1 MCVLQSSS
9 SCPGAFLY
17 IFNCFLWLLLQKEAF
32 GCPSA
37 CQLCT
42 GRQVSCRNAGL
53 SSIPWNLP
61 KTTILVYLS
70 GNNISHVTP
79 NDLRGFLKLAALHM
93 DNSSILYVHP
103 KAFVELPKLCYL
115 HLNSNHIKRLDPGI
129 FEGLSNLHC
138 LYLQNNQIAF
148 LPRGLFSDLLS
159 VRYLTLQRNRLSV
172 LGSNNLPLVPSNAI
186 GRLKNL
192 ERLSLS
198 HNPIGSIQPFAFKG
212 LNKLKYLSLKNVKL
226 KCVAV
231 NGFFGLNNLS
241 QLILSYND
249 LETINSSTFTLLTN
263 LMYLQLDRNRI
274 RSIGNGTFEKMGRS
288 LKVLNLAFNN
298 ITELQP
304 EVLKPLVSLTHL
316 QVHSNPW
323 NCSCK
328 MLALLNWLA
337 SSSVSAK
344 IHCQHPQSMRG
355 RPLHYMKWAW
365 FSNCIGP
372 TASLGSAPSLGS
384 VVVRHSATTLL
395 MAWHKGNR
403 HNTLEQFVTAETKYI
418 GFWEGT
424 AATSSTPLPYQEYAV
439 EVPSQAATVLS
450 TLPVQIP
457 PKIIPT
463 NGNVEEEWLFTTDP
477 SPASVKTTQICT
489 QQVEKLNQAFDILL
503 AFFMLACAVI
513 LFLTCKIIQFRQKL
527 KVLENSGEKS
537 IEYYGFYQPGRYN
550 ITDSVQ
556 SLTRKSVEHS
566 ELDQIRLL
574 KRTVSESQ
582 AQVILFEHSS
592 FQESDFLAELVAGFF
607 HPFWG
612 ADSPGSWKMK
622 KYSVIQDKF
631 CGIINISVEGLNDVM
646 TEDPET
652 GTYKD
657 CMLMFHFEEPRAT
670 EVEEPPTEQ
679 DKRKKIL
686 ALRDPVHAV
695 SLQQFVYEK
704 LKAQQELL
712 GEQGFHA
719 LMETVDT
726 EIVAQLQEFLQGF

>member
-1 MCVLQSSS
+1 MSKKAKDRDMCVLQSSPP
-9 SCPGAFLY
+9 CPGAFLY
-17 IFNCFLWLLLQKEAF
+17 IFNCFLLLLLQKEAF

-79 NDLRGFLKLAALHM
+79 NGLRGLQKLAALYM

-103 KAFVELPKLCYL
+103 KAFMEVPKLCYL
-115 HLNSNHIKRLDPGI
+115 HLNNNNIKHLDPRI

-172 LGSNNLPLVPSNAI
+172 LGSGTFLGMIRLQTLNLANNKISWISDSAFHHLENLAYLFLEGNNLTLVPSNAI

-212 LNKLKYLSLKNVKL
+212 LNKLRYLSLKNVKL
-226 KCVAV
+226 KCIAV

-249 LETINSSTFTLLTN
+249 LENINSSTFTLLHN
-263 LMYLQLDRNRI
+263 LMYLQLDRNKI
-274 RSIGNGTFEKMGRS
+274 ATISNGTFKKMGQS

-316 QVHSNPW
+316 QVSSNPW

-328 MLALLNWLA
+328 MLGLLNWLA
-337 SSSVSAK
+337 SSLVSAK
-344 IHCQHPQSMRG
+344 IHCQNPQSMRG
-355 RPLHYMKWAW
+355 RSLHYMKRAQ

-372 TASLGSAPSLGS
+372 TAGLGSTLSLGSFG
-384 VVVRHSATTLL
+384 VRHSTTAVM
-395 MAWHKGNR
+395 MAWHKGSR
-403 HNTLEQFVTAETKYI
+403 HNTLEQFVRAEAKYVT
-418 GFWEGT
+418 FWERT
-424 AATSSTPLPYQEYAV
+424 TATSATPLPYEEYAV
-439 EVPSQAATVLS
+439 EIPSQATTVLS

-457 PKIIPT
+457 AEIIPS
-463 NGNVEEEWLFTTDP
+463 NRAVEGEQLLTTDAAP
-477 SPASVKTTQICT
+477 VSLKTTLICT

-503 AFFMLACAVI
+503 AFFILACAVI

-556 SLTRKSVEHS
+556 SLTQKSVGHS

-574 KRTVSESQ
+574 KRTASESQ

-592 FQESDFLAELVAGFF
+592 L
-607 HPFWG
+607 
-612 ADSPGSWKMK
+612 
-622 KYSVIQDKF
+622 
-631 CGIINISVEGLNDVM
+631 
-646 TEDPET
+646 
-652 GTYKD
+652 
-657 CMLMFHFEEPRAT
+657 
-670 EVEEPPTEQ
+670 
-679 DKRKKIL
+679 
-686 ALRDPVHAV
+686 
-695 SLQQFVYEK
+695 
-704 LKAQQELL
+704 
-712 GEQGFHA
+712 
-719 LMETVDT
+719 
-726 EIVAQLQEFLQGF
+726 

>member
-53 SSIPWNLP
+53 SRIPWNLP

-172 LGSNNLPLVPSNAI
+172 LGSGTFWGMISLQTLNLANNKISRISDAAFHHLENLTYLFLEGNNLPLVPSNAI

-198 HNPIGSIQPFAFKG
+198 HNPIGSIQSFAFKG

-274 RSIGNGTFEKMGRS
+274 GSIGNGTFEKMGRS

-316 QVHSNPW
+316 QVYSNPW

-395 MAWHKGNR
+395 MAWHKGSR

-424 AATSSTPLPYQEYAV
+424 AATSSTPLPYQEHAV

-457 PKIIPT
+457 AKIIPT

-477 SPASVKTTQICT
+477 SPVSVKTTQICT
-489 QQVEKLNQAFDILL
+489 KQVEKLNQAFDILL
-503 AFFMLACAVI
+503 AFFILACAVI

-592 FQESDFLAELVAGFF
+592 L
-607 HPFWG
+607 
-612 ADSPGSWKMK
+612 
-622 KYSVIQDKF
+622 
-631 CGIINISVEGLNDVM
+631 
-646 TEDPET
+646 
-652 GTYKD
+652 
-657 CMLMFHFEEPRAT
+657 
-670 EVEEPPTEQ
+670 
-679 DKRKKIL
+679 
-686 ALRDPVHAV
+686 
-695 SLQQFVYEK
+695 
-704 LKAQQELL
+704 
-712 GEQGFHA
+712 
-719 LMETVDT
+719 
-726 EIVAQLQEFLQGF
+726 

>member
-1 MCVLQSSS
+1 MSKKAKNRDMCVLQSSTP
-9 SCPGAFLY
+9 CPGAFLY
-17 IFNCFLWLLLQKEAF
+17 IFNCFLLLLLQKEAF

-61 KTTILVYLS
+61 KTTIFVYLS

-79 NDLRGFLKLAALHM
+79 NDLRGLQKLAALYM
-93 DNSSILYVHP
+93 DNSSILHVHP
-103 KAFVELPKLCYL
+103 KAFVELPKLYYL
-115 HLNSNHIKRLDPGI
+115 HLNSNNIKRLDPGI

-138 LYLQNNQIAF
+138 LYLQNNQITF

-172 LGSNNLPLVPSNAI
+172 LGSGTFWGMISLQTLNLANNKISRISDSAFHHLENLAYLFLEGNNLTLVPSKAI
-186 GRLKNL
+186 GKLKNL

-212 LNKLKYLSLKNVKL
+212 LNKLRYLSLKNVKL

-249 LETINSSTFTLLTN
+249 LENINSSTFSLLN
-263 LMYLQLDRNRI
+263 SLMYLQLDRNKI
-274 RSIGNGTFEKMGRS
+274 ASIDNGTFEKMGQS

-298 ITELQP
+298 ITELRP
-304 EVLKPLVSLTHL
+304 EVLKPLVSLTDL

-344 IHCQHPQSMRG
+344 IHCQDPQSLRG

-365 FSNCIGP
+365 FSNCVGP
-372 TASLGSAPSLGS
+372 SASPGSAPSLGS
-384 VVVRHSATTLL
+384 TGARHGATTVL
-395 MAWHKGNR
+395 MAWHKGSR
-403 HNTLEQFVTAETKYI
+403 HNTLQQFVTAETKNTA
-418 GFWEGT
+418 FWEGAT
-424 AATSSTPLPYQEYAV
+424 AKSSIPLPYEEYAV
-439 EVPSQAATVLS
+439 EMPSQAPTVLP
-450 TLPVQIP
+450 TLPAQIP
-457 PKIIPT
+457 AETTST
-463 NGNVEEEWLFTTDP
+463 NRSVEEEWLFTTDP
-477 SPASVKTTQICT
+477 APVSLKTTLIFA

-503 AFFMLACAVI
+503 AFFILACVVI

-527 KVLENSGEKS
+527 KALENSGEKS

-574 KRTVSESQ
+574 KRTASESQ

-592 FQESDFLAELVAGFF
+592 L
-607 HPFWG
+607 
-612 ADSPGSWKMK
+612 
-622 KYSVIQDKF
+622 
-631 CGIINISVEGLNDVM
+631 
-646 TEDPET
+646 
-652 GTYKD
+652 
-657 CMLMFHFEEPRAT
+657 
-670 EVEEPPTEQ
+670 
-679 DKRKKIL
+679 
-686 ALRDPVHAV
+686 
-695 SLQQFVYEK
+695 
-704 LKAQQELL
+704 
-712 GEQGFHA
+712 
-719 LMETVDT
+719 
-726 EIVAQLQEFLQGF
+726 

>member
-9 SCPGAFLY
+9 PCPGAFLY
-17 IFNCFLWLLLQKEAF
+17 IFNCFLLLLLQKEAF

-61 KTTILVYLS
+61 KTTIIVYLS

-79 NDLRGFLKLAALHM
+79 NHLRGFLKLAALYM

-115 HLNSNHIKRLDPGI
+115 HLNSNNIKRLDPGI

-159 VRYLTLQRNRLSV
+159 VRYLTLQRNCLSV
-172 LGSNNLPLVPSNAI
+172 LGSGTFWGMISLQTLNLANNKISRISDAAFHHLENLAYLFLEGNNLPHVPSNAI

-249 LETINSSTFTLLTN
+249 LENINASTFTLLNN
-263 LMYLQLDRNRI
+263 LMYLQLDRNKI
-274 RSIGNGTFEKMGRS
+274 ASIGNGTFEKMGQS
-288 LKVLNLAFNN
+288 LKVLNLAFNK

-344 IHCQHPQSMRG
+344 IHCQNPQSMRG

-372 TASLGSAPSLGS
+372 TASPGSAPSLGS
-384 VVVRHSATTLL
+384 VGMHHSATTLL

-403 HNTLEQFVTAETKYI
+403 RNTLEQFVTAETKYI
-418 GFWEGT
+418 AFWEGT
-424 AATSSTPLPYQEYAV
+424 TATSSTPLLYQQYAV
-439 EVPSQAATVLS
+439 EVPSQAAT
-450 TLPVQIP
+450 LPVQITAE
-457 PKIIPT
+457 IIPT
-463 NGNVEEEWLFTTDP
+463 NRNVEEEWLFATDP
-477 SPASVKTTQICT
+477 APVSLKTTLICT
-489 QQVEKLNQAFDILL
+489 QQVKKLNQAFDILL
-503 AFFMLACAVI
+503 AFFILACAVI
-513 LFLTCKIIQFRQKL
+513 LFLICKIIQFRQKL

-556 SLTRKSVEHS
+556 SLTRKSMEHS

-592 FQESDFLAELVAGFF
+592 L
-607 HPFWG
+607 
-612 ADSPGSWKMK
+612 
-622 KYSVIQDKF
+622 
-631 CGIINISVEGLNDVM
+631 
-646 TEDPET
+646 
-652 GTYKD
+652 
-657 CMLMFHFEEPRAT
+657 
-670 EVEEPPTEQ
+670 
-679 DKRKKIL
+679 
-686 ALRDPVHAV
+686 
-695 SLQQFVYEK
+695 
-704 LKAQQELL
+704 
-712 GEQGFHA
+712 
-719 LMETVDT
+719 
-726 EIVAQLQEFLQGF
+726 

>member
-1 MCVLQSSS
+1 MCVLQSSPP
-9 SCPGAFLY
+9 CPGAFLY
-17 IFNCFLWLLLQKEAF
+17 IFNCFLLLLLQKEAF

-42 GRQVSCRNAGL
+42 GRQVSCCNAGL

-61 KTTILVYLS
+61 KTTNLVYLS

-79 NDLRGFLKLAALHM
+79 NGLRGLQKLAALYM

-103 KAFVELPKLCYL
+103 KAFVELPRLCYL
-115 HLNSNHIKRLDPGI
+115 HLNNNNIKRLDPGI

-172 LGSNNLPLVPSNAI
+172 LGSGTFLGMIRLQTLNLANNKISRISDSAFHHLENLAYLFLEGNNLTLVPSNAI

-212 LNKLKYLSLKNVKL
+212 LNKLRYLSLKNVKL
-226 KCVAV
+226 KCIAV
-231 NGFFGLNNLS
+231 NGFFGLTNLS

-249 LETINSSTFTLLTN
+249 LENINSSTFTLLNN
-263 LMYLQLDRNRI
+263 LMYLQLDRNKI
-274 RSIGNGTFEKMGRS
+274 ATIGNGTFKKMGQS
-288 LKVLNLAFNN
+288 LKVLSLAFNN

-316 QVHSNPW
+316 QVNSNPW

-328 MLALLNWLA
+328 VFGLLNWLA
-337 SSSVSAK
+337 SSPVSAK
-344 IHCQHPQSMRG
+344 IHCQNPQSMRG
-355 RPLHYMKWAW
+355 RPLHYMKWAQ

-372 TASLGSAPSLGS
+372 TASPGSAPSLGS
-384 VVVRHSATTLL
+384 IGVRHSATTLL
-395 MAWHKGNR
+395 MAWHEGTR
-403 HNTLEQFVTAETKYI
+403 RNTLEQFVSAETKYVA
-418 GFWEGT
+418 FWEGT
-424 AATSSTPLPYQEYAV
+424 AATSSTPLPSEEYAV
-439 EVPSQAATVLS
+439 EITSQATTVLS

-457 PKIIPT
+457 AEIIPT
-463 NGNVEEEWLFTTDP
+463 NRTVEEEQLFTTDAAP
-477 SPASVKTTQICT
+477 ISLKTTLICT

-503 AFFMLACAVI
+503 AFFILACAVI
-513 LFLTCKIIQFRQKL
+513 LFLTCKIIQFRHKL

-537 IEYYGFYQPGRYN
+537 IEYYGFYQPGKYN

-556 SLTRKSVEHS
+556 SLTRKSVGHS

-574 KRTVSESQ
+574 KRTASESQ

-592 FQESDFLAELVAGFF
+592 L
-607 HPFWG
+607 
-612 ADSPGSWKMK
+612 
-622 KYSVIQDKF
+622 
-631 CGIINISVEGLNDVM
+631 
-646 TEDPET
+646 
-652 GTYKD
+652 
-657 CMLMFHFEEPRAT
+657 
-670 EVEEPPTEQ
+670 
-679 DKRKKIL
+679 
-686 ALRDPVHAV
+686 
-695 SLQQFVYEK
+695 
-704 LKAQQELL
+704 
-712 GEQGFHA
+712 
-719 LMETVDT
+719 
-726 EIVAQLQEFLQGF
+726 

>member
-1 MCVLQSSS
+1 MIKNAKDRDMCVLQSSPPF
-9 SCPGAFLY
+9 PGAFLY
-17 IFNCFLWLLLQKEAF
+17 IFNCFLLLLLQKEAF

-70 GNNISHVTP
+70 GNNISHVTT
-79 NDLRGFLKLAALHM
+79 NDLRGLQKLAALYM

-103 KAFVELPKLCYL
+103 KSFVELPKLCYL
-115 HLNSNHIKRLDPGI
+115 HLNSNNIKRLDPGI

-172 LGSNNLPLVPSNAI
+172 LGSGTFWGMISLQTLNLANNRISRISNSAFHHLENLAHLFLEGNNLTHVPSNAI

-192 ERLSLS
+192 KRLSLS

-212 LNKLKYLSLKNVKL
+212 LSKLRYLSLKNVKL

-249 LETINSSTFTLLTN
+249 LENINSSTFTLLNN
-263 LMYLQLDRNRI
+263 LMYLQLDGNKI
-274 RSIGNGTFEKMGRS
+274 AGIGDGTFEKMGQS
-288 LKVLNLAFNN
+288 LKVLSLAFNN

-316 QVHSNPW
+316 QVNSNPW

-344 IHCQHPQSMRG
+344 IRCQNPQSMRG
-355 RPLHYMKWAW
+355 RALHYMKWAQ
-365 FSNCIGP
+365 FSNCAGP
-372 TASLGSAPSLGS
+372 TSGPGSAPSPGSLGVHRS
-384 VVVRHSATTLL
+384 TTTLL
-395 MAWHKGNR
+395 MAWHQGNK
-403 HNTLEQFVTAETKYI
+403 HNTLEQLVTAENNYVA
-418 GFWEGT
+418 FWEGAT
-424 AATSSTPLPYQEYAV
+424 ATSSTPLPYEEYAV
-439 EVPSQAATVLS
+439 EFPSQAATVLS

-457 PKIIPT
+457 AEIIPT
-463 NGNVEEEWLFTTDP
+463 NRTVEEEQLFTTDA
-477 SPASVKTTQICT
+477 ASVSLKTTLICT

-503 AFFMLACAVI
+503 AFFILACAVI
-513 LFLTCKIIQFRQKL
+513 LLLTCKIIHFRQKL

-556 SLTRKSVEHS
+556 SLTQKSVEHS

-574 KRTVSESQ
+574 KRTASESQ

-592 FQESDFLAELVAGFF
+592 L
-607 HPFWG
+607 
-612 ADSPGSWKMK
+612 
-622 KYSVIQDKF
+622 
-631 CGIINISVEGLNDVM
+631 
-646 TEDPET
+646 
-652 GTYKD
+652 
-657 CMLMFHFEEPRAT
+657 
-670 EVEEPPTEQ
+670 
-679 DKRKKIL
+679 
-686 ALRDPVHAV
+686 
-695 SLQQFVYEK
+695 
-704 LKAQQELL
+704 
-712 GEQGFHA
+712 
-719 LMETVDT
+719 
-726 EIVAQLQEFLQGF
+726 

>member
-1 MCVLQSSS
+1 QSSPP
-9 SCPGAFLY
+9 CPGAFLY
-17 IFNCFLWLLLQKEAF
+17 IFNCFLFLLLQKEAF

-79 NDLRGFLKLAALHM
+79 NDLRGLQKLAALYM
-93 DNSSILYVHP
+93 DNSSILYVCP
-103 KAFVELPKLCYL
+103 KAFVELSKLCYL
-115 HLNSNHIKRLDPGI
+115 HLNSNKIKRLDPGI
-129 FEGLSNLHC
+129 FEGLSSLRF

-172 LGSNNLPLVPSNAI
+172 LGSGTFWGMISLQALNLANNKISRISDSAFHHLENLAYLFLEGNNLTLVPSNAI

-198 HNPIGSIQPFAFKG
+198 HNPIGSIQSFAFKG
-212 LNKLKYLSLKNVKL
+212 LSKLRYLSLKNVKL
-226 KCVAV
+226 KCVAA

-249 LETINSSTFTLLTN
+249 LENINSSTFTLLNN
-263 LMYLQLDRNRI
+263 LMYLQLDRNKI
-274 RSIGNGTFEKMGRS
+274 ASIDDGTFEKMGQS
-288 LKVLNLAFNN
+288 LKVLSLAFNN

-328 MLALLNWLA
+328 LLALLNWLA

-344 IHCQHPQSMRG
+344 IHCQNPQSVRG
-355 RPLHYMKWAW
+355 RPLHYMKRAW
-365 FSNCIGP
+365 FSNCTGP
-372 TASLGSAPSLGS
+372 TASLGPAPRPGS
-384 VVVRHSATTLL
+384 VGVHRSATTLL

-403 HNTLEQFVTAETKYI
+403 HNTLGQFVTAETKYI
-418 GFWEGT
+418 AFWEGT
-424 AATSSTPLPYQEYAV
+424 TATSSTPLPYEAYAG
-439 EVPSQAATVLS
+439 EMPSQAATVLS
-450 TLPVQIP
+450 TLTVQIP
-457 PKIIPT
+457 AEIIPT
-463 NGNVEEEWLFTTDP
+463 NRNAEEEWLFTTDP
-477 SPASVKTTQICT
+477 APVSLKTTLICT

-503 AFFMLACAVI
+503 AFFILACAVI

-574 KRTVSESQ
+574 KRTASESQ

-592 FQESDFLAELVAGFF
+592 L
-607 HPFWG
+607 
-612 ADSPGSWKMK
+612 
-622 KYSVIQDKF
+622 
-631 CGIINISVEGLNDVM
+631 
-646 TEDPET
+646 
-652 GTYKD
+652 
-657 CMLMFHFEEPRAT
+657 
-670 EVEEPPTEQ
+670 
-679 DKRKKIL
+679 
-686 ALRDPVHAV
+686 
-695 SLQQFVYEK
+695 
-704 LKAQQELL
+704 
-712 GEQGFHA
+712 
-719 LMETVDT
+719 
-726 EIVAQLQEFLQGF
+726 

>member
-1 MCVLQSSS
+1 MCVLQSSPPY
-9 SCPGAFLY
+9 PGALVY
-17 IFNCFLWLLLQKEAF
+17 IFNCFLLLLLQKEAF

-61 KTTILVYLS
+61 KTTILIYLS
-70 GNNISHVTP
+70 GNNISHVTS
-79 NDLRGFLKLAALHM
+79 NDLRGLQKLAALYM

-115 HLNSNHIKRLDPGI
+115 HLSGNNIKRLDPGI

-172 LGSNNLPLVPSNAI
+172 LGSGTFWGMISLQTLNLANNKISRISDSAFHHLENLAYLFLEGNNLTLVPSNAI

-212 LNKLKYLSLKNVKL
+212 LNKLRYLSLKNVKL
-226 KCVAV
+226 KTVAV

-249 LETINSSTFTLLTN
+249 LKNINSSTFTLLNN
-263 LMYLQLDRNRI
+263 LMYLQLDRNKI
-274 RSIGNGTFEKMGRS
+274 VSIGHGTFEKMGQS
-288 LKVLNLAFNN
+288 LKVLSLAFNN

-304 EVLKPLVSLTHL
+304 EVLRPLVSLTHL

-323 NCSCK
+323 NCNCK
-328 MLALLNWLA
+328 ILALLNWLA

-344 IHCQHPQSMRG
+344 IHCQSPQSMRG
-355 RPLHYMKWAW
+355 RPLHFMKWAW
-365 FSNCIGP
+365 LTKCIGP
-372 TASLGSAPSLGS
+372 TASSGSAPSLGS
-384 VVVRHSATTLL
+384 VGVRPSTATLL

-403 HNTLEQFVTAETKYI
+403 HSTLEQFVTAETKYI
-418 GFWEGT
+418 AFWGGT
-424 AATSSTPLPYQEYAV
+424 TATSSTPLPYEEYAV
-439 EVPSQAATVLS
+439 EMQSQAATV
-450 TLPVQIP
+450 QIP
-457 PKIIPT
+457 AESIPT
-463 NGNVEEEWLFTTDP
+463 NRNAEEERLFTTDP
-477 SPASVKTTQICT
+477 APVSLKTTLICT
-489 QQVEKLNQAFDILL
+489 QQVEKLGQAFDILL
-503 AFFMLACAVI
+503 AFFILACAVI
-513 LFLTCKIIQFRQKL
+513 LFLTCKIIHFRQKL

-556 SLTRKSVEHS
+556 SLTQKSVEHS

-574 KRTVSESQ
+574 KRTASESQ

-592 FQESDFLAELVAGFF
+592 L
-607 HPFWG
+607 
-612 ADSPGSWKMK
+612 
-622 KYSVIQDKF
+622 
-631 CGIINISVEGLNDVM
+631 
-646 TEDPET
+646 
-652 GTYKD
+652 
-657 CMLMFHFEEPRAT
+657 
-670 EVEEPPTEQ
+670 
-679 DKRKKIL
+679 
-686 ALRDPVHAV
+686 
-695 SLQQFVYEK
+695 
-704 LKAQQELL
+704 
-712 GEQGFHA
+712 
-719 LMETVDT
+719 
-726 EIVAQLQEFLQGF
+726 

>member
-9 SCPGAFLY
+9 PCPGAFLY
-17 IFNCFLWLLLQKEAF
+17 IFNCFLLLLLQKEAF

-79 NDLRGFLKLAALHM
+79 NDLRGFLNLAALYM

-103 KAFVELPKLCYL
+103 KAFVELPKLYYL
-115 HLNSNHIKRLDPGI
+115 HLNSNNIKRLDPGI

-138 LYLQNNQIAF
+138 LYLQKNQIAF

-159 VRYLTLQRNRLSV
+159 LRYLTLQRNRLSV
-172 LGSNNLPLVPSNAI
+172 LGSGTFWGMISLQTLNLANNKISRISDAAFHHLENLAYLFLEGNNLPLVPSNAI

-198 HNPIGSIQPFAFKG
+198 HNPIGSIQSFAFKG

-249 LETINSSTFTLLTN
+249 LENINSSTFTLLNN
-263 LMYLQLDRNRI
+263 LMYLQLDRNKI
-274 RSIGNGTFEKMGRS
+274 ASIGNGTFEKMGRS
-288 LKVLNLAFNN
+288 LKVLNLAFNK

-304 EVLKPLVSLTHL
+304 ELLKPLVSLTRL

-344 IHCQHPQSMRG
+344 IHCQNPQSMRG
-355 RPLHYMKWAW
+355 RPLHYMKGAW

-372 TASLGSAPSLGS
+372 TASPGSAPSLGS
-384 VVVRHSATTLL
+384 VGVHHSATTLL

-418 GFWEGT
+418 AFWEGT
-424 AATSSTPLPYQEYAV
+424 TATSSTPLPYQEYTV
-439 EVPSQAATVLS
+439 EVASPAATVLS

-457 PKIIPT
+457 AEIIPT
-463 NGNVEEEWLFTTDP
+463 NRNVEEEWLFTPDP
-477 SPASVKTTQICT
+477 APVSLKTTLICT
-489 QQVEKLNQAFDILL
+489 QQIKKLNQAFDILL
-503 AFFMLACAVI
+503 AFFILACAVI
-513 LFLTCKIIQFRQKL
+513 LLLICKIIQFRQKL

-550 ITDSVQ
+550 ITDSEQ
-556 SLTRKSVEHS
+556 SLTQKSVEHS

-592 FQESDFLAELVAGFF
+592 L
-607 HPFWG
+607 
-612 ADSPGSWKMK
+612 
-622 KYSVIQDKF
+622 
-631 CGIINISVEGLNDVM
+631 
-646 TEDPET
+646 
-652 GTYKD
+652 
-657 CMLMFHFEEPRAT
+657 
-670 EVEEPPTEQ
+670 
-679 DKRKKIL
+679 
-686 ALRDPVHAV
+686 
-695 SLQQFVYEK
+695 
-704 LKAQQELL
+704 
-712 GEQGFHA
+712 
-719 LMETVDT
+719 
-726 EIVAQLQEFLQGF
+726 

>member
-1 MCVLQSSS
+1 LQSSS
-9 SCPGAFLY
+9 PCPGAFLF
-17 IFNCFLWLLLQKEAF
+17 IFNCFLWSLLQKEAF

-79 NDLRGFLKLAALHM
+79 NDLRGFLKLAALYM
-93 DNSSILYVHP
+93 DNSSIFYVYP

-172 LGSNNLPLVPSNAI
+172 LGSGTFWGMISLQTLNLANNKISRISDAAFHHLENLAYLFLEGNNLPLVPSNAI

-226 KCVAV
+226 KCIAV

-274 RSIGNGTFEKMGRS
+274 GSIGNGAFEKMGQS
-288 LKVLNLAFNN
+288 LKVLSLAFNN

-337 SSSVSAK
+337 SSSVSIK

-372 TASLGSAPSLGS
+372 TASAGSAPSLGS
-384 VVVRHSATTLL
+384 VGMHHSATTLL
-395 MAWHKGNR
+395 LAWHKGNR
-403 HNTLEQFVTAETKYI
+403 HSTLEQFVTAETKYI
-418 GFWEGT
+418 GFWERT
-424 AATSSTPLPYQEYAV
+424 AATSSTPLPYQEHV

-457 PKIIPT
+457 AKIMPT

-477 SPASVKTTQICT
+477 SPVSLKTALICT

-503 AFFMLACAVI
+503 AFFILACAVI

-550 ITDSVQ
+550 ITDSMQ

-592 FQESDFLAELVAGFF
+592 L
-607 HPFWG
+607 
-612 ADSPGSWKMK
+612 
-622 KYSVIQDKF
+622 
-631 CGIINISVEGLNDVM
+631 
-646 TEDPET
+646 
-652 GTYKD
+652 
-657 CMLMFHFEEPRAT
+657 
-670 EVEEPPTEQ
+670 
-679 DKRKKIL
+679 
-686 ALRDPVHAV
+686 
-695 SLQQFVYEK
+695 
-704 LKAQQELL
+704 
-712 GEQGFHA
+712 
-719 LMETVDT
+719 
-726 EIVAQLQEFLQGF
+726 

>member
-1 MCVLQSSS
+1 LLFISNS
-9 SCPGAFLY
+9 PGAFLY
-17 IFNCFLWLLLQKEAF
+17 IFNCFLWLLLQKETF

-172 LGSNNLPLVPSNAI
+172 LGSGTFWGMISLQTLNLANNKISRISDAAFHHLENLTYLFLESNNLPLVPSNAI

-231 NGFFGLNNLS
+231 NGFFGLNNLR

-263 LMYLQLDRNRI
+263 LMDLQLDRNRI
-274 RSIGNGTFEKMGRS
+274 GSIGNGTFEKMGRS

-298 ITELQP
+298 MTELQP

-328 MLALLNWLA
+328 MLALLNWLT

-355 RPLHYMKWAW
+355 RALHYMKWAW
-365 FSNCIGP
+365 FSNCVGP

-403 HNTLEQFVTAETKYI
+403 RNTLEQFVTAETKYI

-457 PKIIPT
+457 AKIIPT

-477 SPASVKTTQICT
+477 APVSVKTTLICT

-503 AFFMLACAVI
+503 AFFILACAVI

-556 SLTRKSVEHS
+556 SLTQKPVEHS
-566 ELDQIRLL
+566 ELDQMRLL

-592 FQESDFLAELVAGFF
+592 L
-607 HPFWG
+607 
-612 ADSPGSWKMK
+612 
-622 KYSVIQDKF
+622 
-631 CGIINISVEGLNDVM
+631 
-646 TEDPET
+646 
-652 GTYKD
+652 
-657 CMLMFHFEEPRAT
+657 
-670 EVEEPPTEQ
+670 
-679 DKRKKIL
+679 
-686 ALRDPVHAV
+686 
-695 SLQQFVYEK
+695 
-704 LKAQQELL
+704 
-712 GEQGFHA
+712 
-719 LMETVDT
+719 
-726 EIVAQLQEFLQGF
+726 

>member
-1 MCVLQSSS
+1 MSKKAKDRDMCVLQSSPP
-9 SCPGAFLY
+9 CPGAFLY
-17 IFNCFLWLLLQKEAF
+17 IFNCFLLLLLQKEAF

-61 KTTILVYLS
+61 ETTILVYLS

-79 NDLRGFLKLAALHM
+79 NGLRGLQKLAALYM

-103 KAFVELPKLCYL
+103 KAFMEVPKLCYL
-115 HLNSNHIKRLDPGI
+115 HLNNNNIKHLDPGI

-172 LGSNNLPLVPSNAI
+172 LGSGTFLGMIRLQTLNLANNKISWISDSAFHHLENLAYLFLEGNNLTLVPSNAI

-212 LNKLKYLSLKNVKL
+212 LNKLRYLSLKNVKL
-226 KCVAV
+226 KCIAV

-249 LETINSSTFTLLTN
+249 LENINSSTFTLLNN
-263 LMYLQLDRNRI
+263 LMYLQLDRNKI
-274 RSIGNGTFEKMGRS
+274 ATISNGTFKKMGQS
-288 LKVLNLAFNN
+288 LKVLSLAFNN

-316 QVHSNPW
+316 QVSSNPW

-328 MLALLNWLA
+328 MLGLLNWLA
-337 SSSVSAK
+337 SSLVSAK
-344 IHCQHPQSMRG
+344 IHCQNPQSMRG
-355 RPLHYMKWAW
+355 RPLHYMKWAR

-372 TASLGSAPSLGS
+372 TAGLGSTPSLGS
-384 VVVRHSATTLL
+384 FGVRHSTTAVM

-403 HNTLEQFVTAETKYI
+403 HNTLEQFVSAETKYVT
-418 GFWEGT
+418 FWERAT
-424 AATSSTPLPYQEYAV
+424 STSSTPWPYDKYAV
-439 EVPSQAATVLS
+439 EIPSQATTVLS

-457 PKIIPT
+457 AEIIPSNRT
-463 NGNVEEEWLFTTDP
+463 VEGEQLFTTDAAP
-477 SPASVKTTQICT
+477 VSLKTTLICT

-503 AFFMLACAVI
+503 AFFILACAVI

-556 SLTRKSVEHS
+556 SLTQKSVGHS

-574 KRTVSESQ
+574 KRTASESQ

-592 FQESDFLAELVAGFF
+592 L
-607 HPFWG
+607 
-612 ADSPGSWKMK
+612 
-622 KYSVIQDKF
+622 
-631 CGIINISVEGLNDVM
+631 
-646 TEDPET
+646 
-652 GTYKD
+652 
-657 CMLMFHFEEPRAT
+657 
-670 EVEEPPTEQ
+670 
-679 DKRKKIL
+679 
-686 ALRDPVHAV
+686 
-695 SLQQFVYEK
+695 
-704 LKAQQELL
+704 
-712 GEQGFHA
+712 
-719 LMETVDT
+719 
-726 EIVAQLQEFLQGF
+726 

>member
-1 MCVLQSSS
+1 MCVLQSSPP
-9 SCPGAFLY
+9 CPGAFLY
-17 IFNCFLWLLLQKEAF
+17 IFNCFLLLLLLKEAF

-79 NDLRGFLKLAALHM
+79 NDLRGLQKLAALYM

-103 KAFVELPKLCYL
+103 KAFVELPRLCYL
-115 HLNSNHIKRLDPGI
+115 HLNSNNIKRLDPGI

-159 VRYLTLQRNRLSV
+159 VRYLTLERNRLSV
-172 LGSNNLPLVPSNAI
+172 LGSGTFWGMISLQTLNLANNKISWISDSAFHHLENLAYLFLEGNNLTLVPSNAI

-212 LNKLKYLSLKNVKL
+212 LNRLRYLSLKNVKL

-249 LETINSSTFTLLTN
+249 LENINSSTFTLLNN
-263 LMYLQLDRNRI
+263 LMYLQLDRNKI
-274 RSIGNGTFEKMGRS
+274 ASIGDGTFEKMGHS
-288 LKVLNLAFNN
+288 LKVLSLAFNN
-298 ITELQP
+298 ITELEL
-304 EVLKPLVSLTHL
+304 EVLKPLISLTHL
-316 QVHSNPW
+316 QVNSNPW

-344 IHCQHPQSMRG
+344 FHCQNPQSMRG
-355 RPLHYMKWAW
+355 RPLHYMKWAR
-365 FSNCIGP
+365 FSNCTGP
-372 TASLGSAPSLGS
+372 TAGPGSASSLGSLG
-384 VVVRHSATTLL
+384 VHHSAATLL
-395 MAWHKGNR
+395 MAWHKGSKY
-403 HNTLEQFVTAETKYI
+403 NTLEQFVTAETKYVAL
-418 GFWEGT
+418 WEGT
-424 AATSSTPLPYQEYAV
+424 TATSTPLPYEEYAV
-439 EVPSQAATVLS
+439 EIPSQAATVLS
-450 TLPVQIP
+450 TFPVQIP
-457 PKIIPT
+457 AEITAT
-463 NGNVEEEWLFTTDP
+463 NRTVEEERLFTTDAAP
-477 SPASVKTTQICT
+477 VSLKTNLICT
-489 QQVEKLNQAFDILL
+489 QQTEKLNQAFDILL
-503 AFFMLACAVI
+503 AFFILACAVI

-550 ITDSVQ
+550 ITDSVH
-556 SLTRKSVEHS
+556 SLTQKSVEHS
-566 ELDQIRLL
+566 DLDQIRLL
-574 KRTVSESQ
+574 KRTASESQ

-592 FQESDFLAELVAGFF
+592 L
-607 HPFWG
+607 
-612 ADSPGSWKMK
+612 
-622 KYSVIQDKF
+622 
-631 CGIINISVEGLNDVM
+631 
-646 TEDPET
+646 
-652 GTYKD
+652 
-657 CMLMFHFEEPRAT
+657 
-670 EVEEPPTEQ
+670 
-679 DKRKKIL
+679 
-686 ALRDPVHAV
+686 
-695 SLQQFVYEK
+695 
-704 LKAQQELL
+704 
-712 GEQGFHA
+712 
-719 LMETVDT
+719 
-726 EIVAQLQEFLQGF
+726 

>member
-1 MCVLQSSS
+1 MSKKAKDRDMCVLQSSPP
-9 SCPGAFLY
+9 CPGAFLY
-17 IFNCFLWLLLQKEAF
+17 IFNCFLLLLLQKEAF

-61 KTTILVYLS
+61 ETTILVYLS

-79 NDLRGFLKLAALHM
+79 NGLRGLQKLAALYM

-103 KAFVELPKLCYL
+103 KAFMEVPKLCYL
-115 HLNSNHIKRLDPGI
+115 HLNNNNIKHLDPGI

-172 LGSNNLPLVPSNAI
+172 LGSGTFLGMIRLQTLNLANNKISWISDSAFHHLENLAYLFLEGNNLTLVPSNAI

-212 LNKLKYLSLKNVKL
+212 LNKLRYLSLKNVKL
-226 KCVAV
+226 KCIAV

-249 LETINSSTFTLLTN
+249 LENINSSTFTLLNN
-263 LMYLQLDRNRI
+263 LMYLQLDRNKI
-274 RSIGNGTFEKMGRS
+274 ATISNGTFKKMGQS
-288 LKVLNLAFNN
+288 LKVLSLAFNN

-316 QVHSNPW
+316 QVSSNPW

-328 MLALLNWLA
+328 MLGLLNWLA
-337 SSSVSAK
+337 SSLVSAK
-344 IHCQHPQSMRG
+344 IHCQNPRSMRG
-355 RPLHYMKWAW
+355 RPLHYMKWAR

-372 TASLGSAPSLGS
+372 TAGLGSTPSLGS
-384 VVVRHSATTLL
+384 FGVRHSTTAVM

-403 HNTLEQFVTAETKYI
+403 HSTLEQFVSAETKYVT
-418 GFWEGT
+418 FWERAT
-424 AATSSTPLPYQEYAV
+424 STSSTPLPYEEYAV
-439 EVPSQAATVLS
+439 EIPSEATTVLS

-457 PKIIPT
+457 AEIIPSNRT
-463 NGNVEEEWLFTTDP
+463 VEGEQLFTTDAAP
-477 SPASVKTTQICT
+477 VSLKTTLICT

-503 AFFMLACAVI
+503 AFFILACAVI

-556 SLTRKSVEHS
+556 SLTQKSVGHS

-574 KRTVSESQ
+574 KRTASESQ

-592 FQESDFLAELVAGFF
+592 L
-607 HPFWG
+607 
-612 ADSPGSWKMK
+612 
-622 KYSVIQDKF
+622 
-631 CGIINISVEGLNDVM
+631 
-646 TEDPET
+646 
-652 GTYKD
+652 
-657 CMLMFHFEEPRAT
+657 
-670 EVEEPPTEQ
+670 
-679 DKRKKIL
+679 
-686 ALRDPVHAV
+686 
-695 SLQQFVYEK
+695 
-704 LKAQQELL
+704 
-712 GEQGFHA
+712 
-719 LMETVDT
+719 
-726 EIVAQLQEFLQGF
+726 

>member
-1 MCVLQSSS
+1 MDCRLQNNGNNELQIWVKSEMSEKAKDRDMCVLQSSPL
-9 SCPGAFLY
+9 CPGAFLY
-17 IFNCFLWLLLQKEAF
+17 IFNCFLLLLLQKEAF

-79 NDLRGFLKLAALHM
+79 NDLRGLQKLAALYM

-103 KAFVELPKLCYL
+103 KAFVEVPRLSFL
-115 HLNSNHIKRLDPGI
+115 HLNSNNIKRLDPGI

-172 LGSNNLPLVPSNAI
+172 LGSGTFWGMISLQTLNLANNKISRISDSAFHHLENLVHLFLEGNNLALVPSNAI
-186 GRLKNL
+186 GKLKNL
-192 ERLSLS
+192 EKLSLS

-212 LNKLKYLSLKNVKL
+212 LNKLRYLSLKNVKL

-249 LETINSSTFTLLTN
+249 LENINSSTFTLLNN
-263 LMYLQLDRNRI
+263 LMYLQLDRNKI
-274 RSIGNGTFEKMGRS
+274 ASIGDGAFEKLGQS
-288 LKVLNLAFNN
+288 LKVLSLAFNN
-298 ITELQP
+298 ITELHP

-344 IHCQHPQSMRG
+344 IHCQNPQSMRG
-355 RPLHYMKWAW
+355 RPVHYMKWAW
-365 FSNCIGP
+365 FSSCTGP
-372 TASLGSAPSLGS
+372 TVGPGSAPSLRSIG
-384 VVVRHSATTLL
+384 VHHSTATLL

-403 HNTLEQFVTAETKYI
+403 HSTLEQFVTAEAKYFA
-418 GFWEGT
+418 FWEGT
-424 AATSSTPLPYQEYAV
+424 TATSSTPLPYEEYAV
-439 EVPSQAATVLS
+439 EMPSQAVTVLS

-457 PKIIPT
+457 AEIIPT
-463 NGNVEEEWLFTTDP
+463 NRNVEEERLFTTDSAP
-477 SPASVKTTQICT
+477 VLLKTTLICT

-503 AFFMLACAVI
+503 AFFILACAII

-537 IEYYGFYQPGRYN
+537 IEYYGFYQPSRYN

-574 KRTVSESQ
+574 KRTASESQ

-592 FQESDFLAELVAGFF
+592 L
-607 HPFWG
+607 
-612 ADSPGSWKMK
+612 
-622 KYSVIQDKF
+622 
-631 CGIINISVEGLNDVM
+631 
-646 TEDPET
+646 
-652 GTYKD
+652 
-657 CMLMFHFEEPRAT
+657 
-670 EVEEPPTEQ
+670 
-679 DKRKKIL
+679 
-686 ALRDPVHAV
+686 
-695 SLQQFVYEK
+695 
-704 LKAQQELL
+704 
-712 GEQGFHA
+712 
-719 LMETVDT
+719 
-726 EIVAQLQEFLQGF
+726 